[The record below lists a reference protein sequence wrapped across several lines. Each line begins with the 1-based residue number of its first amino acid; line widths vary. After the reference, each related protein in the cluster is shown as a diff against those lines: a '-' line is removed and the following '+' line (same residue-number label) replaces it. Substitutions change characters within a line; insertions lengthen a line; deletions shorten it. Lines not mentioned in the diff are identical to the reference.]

1 MNATPPS
8 PAPETEAPLAVQQL
22 ASQLLT
28 PEPLTPEAPTTTL
41 LPPDALTSEG
51 APSQGTSPETPS
63 HPTPGREAPDTEA
76 FSRPTPGT
84 EAFGRSAP
92 GSEAF
97 RRSAPGREAPGATA
111 PGHTTPS
118 TTAPRTEVPR
128 TEVPRTEGPDR
139 TASGIAPLR
148 TAASGRTTPGA
159 TESDVAGA
167 HVTGAHVTDPHAIS
181 PHLPGTKVTNPG
193 ITGAGAT
200 TAGPADPTVPRQHAG
215 PHDPRPHRPVTA
227 ADPLDDPDPQR
238 AADAAAVENLLR
250 CWVREKNLPTPGS
263 TTLRVPLD
271 ASGTALLVPVLYWS
285 ATGWHRFGAPALE
298 GLPATAPT
306 VDAVTVAALLSRE
319 TGRPEGTELVGRVAD
334 SARRTADFL
343 TERRHRPEPH
353 PDADLFLAAEQ
364 SLLLGHPL
372 HPTPKSREGLS
383 DAEARLY
390 SPELHGSFPLH
401 WLAVDSSL
409 LAADSAWTEQG
420 RPVTAEQ
427 LAAGLAEGLPLPA
440 GTAPL
445 PVHPWQ
451 ARELLHRPDISALV
465 DAGLL
470 HDLGLHGS
478 PWHPT
483 SSVRTVHRPGARA
496 MLKLSLGLRITN
508 SRRENLRKEL
518 HRGVEVHRLL
528 RTGLVDEWQAAHPCF
543 DIVRDPA
550 WLAVDAPDGTPVP
563 GLDVMIRHNPFG
575 PGDDAVC
582 IASLTTPRPWP
593 GASAMRSRLADVIG
607 GLAARTGR
615 PTTAVSAEWFLRY
628 LDQVVRPVLWLDGH
642 AGIALEAHQQNTLVI
657 LDPDGWPVGGRYRDN
672 QGYYFR
678 ESHRSELESRL
689 PGIGA
694 ESDTF
699 VSDQV
704 TDERFAYYLGINNVL
719 GLIGAFGAQH
729 LADERVL
736 LAAFR
741 SFLTS
746 ATSLGSPLPHRLLE
760 AATLRSKANLLTRL
774 HGMDELVGP
783 VDTQSVY
790 VTVTNPLRT

>member
-8 PAPETEAPLAVQQL
+8 PAPETEASLAVEHLTSQGLASTPRDASLPTTEPLAPEGRTPMEPSTQF
-22 ASQLLT
+22 LT
-28 PEPLTPEAPTTTL
+28 TTPLTNPEPCTTN
-41 LPPDALTSEG
+41 
-51 APSQGTSPETPS
+51 
-63 HPTPGREAPDTEA
+63 PG
-76 FSRPTPGT
+76 
-84 EAFGRSAP
+84 SAP
-92 GSEAF
+92 PGST
-97 RRSAPGREAPGATA
+97 APGATA
-111 PGHTTPS
+111 FGS
-118 TTAPRTEVPR
+118 TATGAHASGNTAAGAIASGNTAPGV
-128 TEVPRTEGPDR
+128 
-139 TASGIAPLR
+139 TAVGN
-148 TAASGRTTPGA
+148 TAAAAGSTAAAAAAPDTSGLGA
-159 TESDVAGA
+159 TEPAATEPAVAA
-167 HVTGAHVTDPHAIS
+167 ARAA
-181 PHLPGTKVTNPG
+181 GT
-193 ITGAGAT
+193 AAR
-200 TAGPADPTVPRQHAG
+200 PADATVPRQHIG
-215 PHDPRPHRPVTA
+215 PYDPRPHRTTTGTA
-227 ADPLDDPDPQR
+227 PLSDQHPQPNRPAGATTPLSEPAPDPHHPAVADPLDDPDPQR

-250 CWVREKNLPTPGS
+250 CWVRETNLPAPGS
-263 TTLRVPLD
+263 TTLRIPLD
-271 ASGTALLVPVLYWS
+271 SSGTALLVPVRYWS
-285 ATGWHRFGAPALE
+285 PTGWHRFGAPALE
-298 GLPATAPT
+298 GLPATAPA

-319 TGRPEGTELVGRVAD
+319 SGRPEGTELVGRVAD

-343 TERRHRPEPH
+343 TERRRSPQPH

-409 LAADSAWTEQG
+409 LASDSGWTEQG
-420 RPVTAEQ
+420 RPVSAEQ
-427 LAAGLAEGLPLPA
+427 LAIGLAEGLTLPA

-451 ARELLHRPDISALV
+451 ARELLHRSDIRALV

-528 RTGLVDEWQAAHPCF
+528 RTGLVDEWQAAHPGF

-550 WLAVDAPDGTPVP
+550 WLAVDTPDGAPVP
-563 GLDVMIRHNPFG
+563 GLDLMIRHNPFG

-582 IASLTTPRPWP
+582 IASLTAPRPWP
-593 GASAMRSRLADVIG
+593 GTGAMRSRLADVISR
-607 GLAARTGR
+607 LATRTGR
-615 PTTAVSAEWFLRY
+615 PTTAVAAEWFLRY

-642 AGIALEAHQQNTLVI
+642 AGIALEAHQQNTLVL

-694 ESDTF
+694 ASDTF

-746 ATSLGSPLPHRLLE
+746 STSLGSPLPHRLLE